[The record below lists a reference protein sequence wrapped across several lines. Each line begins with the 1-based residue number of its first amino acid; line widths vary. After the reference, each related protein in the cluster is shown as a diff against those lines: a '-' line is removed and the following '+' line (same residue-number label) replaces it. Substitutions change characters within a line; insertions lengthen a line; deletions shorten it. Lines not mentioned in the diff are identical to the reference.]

1 MRILIPLLMQKHV
14 EQYFRKPQLISKR
27 MIIVGERKTLVF
39 ICTEYHISMIIAH
52 FLNLKKFYTIF
63 VKSEPFYL
71 ILVIS
76 KINVYKLLKTCIAFN

>member
-52 FLNLKKFYTIF
+52 FLNLKKFYTI
-63 VKSEPFYL
+63 
-71 ILVIS
+71 LVIS
-76 KINVYKLLKTCIAFN
+76 KINVYKLLKTCIAFNRPWLIQKID